1 VTQDKRKEK
10 ELDSRQKRGEV
21 SPFIYGNAH
30 RRGGRNNLKKEKW
43 LITKQGRSRR
53 NGVWSCSFSR
63 TSPVL
68 LWPNL
73 IGWKVR
79 AGKAGNEI

>member
-10 ELDSRQKRGEV
+10 EVNSRQKWGEV
-21 SPFIYGNAH
+21 SPFICGNAH
-30 RRGGRNNLKKEKW
+30 RKGRRNKLKEKW

-53 NGVWSCSFSR
+53 NGVWPCSFSR

-79 AGKAGNEI
+79 VGKAGNEM